1 PALVSFSDTDLNPGD
16 SVTYMVKASNSA
28 GDAADSNIPSG
39 VTTPSVPDAITD
51 LALSVVSDTQ
61 VDLSWSTP
69 SDNGSPITQFL
80 ISRDLNGGGMA
91 LIGTIADPALVSFS
105 DTDLNPG
112 DSVTYMV
119 KASNSAGDAAD
130 SNIPSG
136 VTTPLFIHV
145 GDLDSTI
152 TGNKNLVAKA
162 TTTVHDS
169 FDLPVSGVL
178 VEGLWDDGISPNS
191 ATCTTDGT
199 GQCTMNKNTKETSIT
214 FTVTSLSLPGLDYS
228 AAANHD
234 PDGDS
239 DGTTIIITKDSDPP
253 TDPTISI
260 NDVSNIET
268 DSGTT
273 SFTFTIS
280 RTGDTA
286 GDVNVGW
293 ETADSSATTG
303 DSDYVAASGIATILD
318 GNPSVEITVLV
329 NGDTTPEDDENFFVN
344 LISSDGPAISDSQGV
359 GTIENDDVDPSA
371 LSITSIDNN
380 FGSPGETIIVTL
392 TGTAFD
398 PTANITLENGSG
410 KTPTVNT
417 SSITDTE
424 IILAVVI
431 SDKGTKIGDW
441 ELTVTN
447 PDGNSDFVIFSIVP

>member
-1 PALVSFSDTDLNPGD
+1 M
-16 SVTYMVKASNSA
+16 VTATNNI
-28 GDAADSNIPSG
+28 GTAADSNIPATVDA
-39 VTTPSVPDAITD
+39 VTAPDAITD
-51 LALSVVSDTQ
+51 LALTVVSPTQ
-61 VDLSWSTP
+61 VDLSWSLP
-69 SDNGSPITQFL
+69 NDNGSPITEFN
-80 ISRDLNGGGMA
+80 ISRSLRGD
-91 LIGTIADPALVSFS
+91 TI
-105 DTDLNPG
+105 
-112 DSVTYMV
+112 TYMV
-119 KASNSAGDAAD
+119 TASNSLGTAAD
-130 SNIPSG
+130 SNIPAVVQTS
-136 VTTPLFIHV
+136 PSIHV
-145 GDLDSTI
+145 GDLDSI
-152 TGNKNLVAKA
+152 ASGNRNLVAKA
-162 TTTVHDS
+162 ITIVHNDS
-169 FDLPVSGVL
+169 DSPMSGVL
-178 VEGLWDDGISPNS
+178 VEGLWDDGVSSNS

-199 GQCTMNKNTKETSIT
+199 GQCTMNKNTKEVSIT
-214 FTVTSLSLPGLDYS
+214 FTVTNLVLSGFESNLS
-228 AAANHD
+228 ANHD

-239 DGTTIIITKDSDPP
+239 DGTTIIISKDGLP
-253 TDPTISI
+253 DPTLSI
-260 NDVSNIET
+260 NDVSQAEG

-273 SFTFTIS
+273 IFTFTIS
-280 RTGDTA
+280 RTGDTVGA
-286 GDVNVGW
+286 VDVGW
-293 ETADSSATTG
+293 ETVDASATTG
-303 DSDYVAASGIATILD
+303 DNDYDAASGTATIFD

-344 LISSDGPAISDSQGV
+344 LVSSDGPAISDSQGV